1 MWLCAVSANYSGN
14 YLHIPSMCN
23 EHRKKNILSS
33 IVIVHPI
40 SVTKDHSLEHT
51 YVTCIAYLSKSL
63 FSVEIHID
71 LLLISVESLIS
82 DFCSAHWYVSVFFSD
97 ILILFIFL
105 FIDNFICPIFRLT
118 NLYKISSEKTRHDLL
133 EKGMSNIENVF
144 FIFFCKLNDVFP
156 DFLSLQKI
164 NATMNR
170 WLNEKKLIQAF
181 IQLKL
186 LKIMN
191 FNLPAYSLT
200 HTTVIMFQ
208 QQWLMRFWPITTA
221 NVFF

>member
-1 MWLCAVSANYSGN
+1 MKTFRQLKFIFSYVWLCAVSANYSGN

-23 EHRKKNILSS
+23 EHRKKSILSS

-51 YVTCIAYLSKSL
+51 YVTCIAYLSKPL

-82 DFCSAHWYVSVFFSD
+82 DFCSAHWYVSVFFPD

-118 NLYKISSEKTRHDLL
+118 NLYKINSEKTRHDLL
-133 EKGMSNIENVF
+133 EKGMSNIKNVF
-144 FIFFCKLNDVFP
+144 LHSFLQIEWRFSRFFVAAKNKCN
-156 DFLSLQKI
+156 
-164 NATMNR
+164 
-170 WLNEKKLIQAF
+170 NESMAERKE
-181 IQLKL
+181 
-186 LKIMN
+186 
-191 FNLPAYSLT
+191 T
-200 HTTVIMFQ
+200 HSSFHSIETIKNYEF
-208 QQWLMRFWPITTA
+208 
-221 NVFF
+221 